1 MSSDIDSVFSL
12 NLLLQVLEEIP
23 DAVYLIHGTP
33 HPSGVGCQEYYAYI
47 QEEAEKS
54 APGRIFFNNSFAST
68 ADLHI
73 MLRSASVY
81 VNAYTDREQSVSGT
95 LAMALGLGTVAVST
109 PYAYAAEVLQNN
121 SGRLVPFDD
130 VDALAEA
137 VIDVLSDDDNRKVID
152 QFI

>member
-1 MSSDIDSVFSL
+1 M
-12 NLLLQVLEEIP
+12 LEVVP

-33 HPSGVGCQEYYAYI
+33 HPSGVGCKEYYEYI
-47 QEEAEKS
+47 QDEANKT
-54 APGRIFFNNSFAST
+54 APNHIFFNNSFAST
-68 ADLHI
+68 ADLHK

-137 VIDVLSDDDNRKVID
+137 VIDVLSDDANRKVRAIGVG
-152 QFI
+152 